1 LHVALAKKGERRGDY
16 VSFAAFDL
24 SSYRMDCRRAAES
37 TTTVTALI
45 GTCGIPSTASIEG
58 EHNFSREIFPVYA
71 DAEFVK

>member
-1 LHVALAKKGERRGDY
+1 
-16 VSFAAFDL
+16 
-24 SSYRMDCRRAAES
+24 MDCRRAAES